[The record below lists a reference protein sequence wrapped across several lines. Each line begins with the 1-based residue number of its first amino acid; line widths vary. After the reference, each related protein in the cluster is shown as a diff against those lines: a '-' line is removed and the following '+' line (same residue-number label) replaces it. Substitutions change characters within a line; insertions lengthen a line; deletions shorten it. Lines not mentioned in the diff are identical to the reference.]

1 MDSRFLLKNMKH
13 QRFIIMLYH
22 SYINIYKKHCANR
35 EDVKQGRYYKQ
46 LANIVAKGYSGYA
59 QIYKNN
65 KIMKN

>member
-1 MDSRFLLKNMKH
+1 MKH

-22 SYINIYKKHCANR
+22 SHINIYEKHCANR

-46 LANIVAKGYSGYA
+46 LANIVAKSYSGYA